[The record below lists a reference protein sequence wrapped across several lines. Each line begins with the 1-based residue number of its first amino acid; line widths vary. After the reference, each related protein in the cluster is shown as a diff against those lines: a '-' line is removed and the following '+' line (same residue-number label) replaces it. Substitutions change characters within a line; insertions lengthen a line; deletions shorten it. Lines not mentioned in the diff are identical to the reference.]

1 MTEKINQLCD
11 QIKDLLQKNDRE
23 YIIGKIPYDIEE
35 SPEFYK
41 SIFDTIG
48 DEIGDFADDILCLEM
63 DLDLQY
69 SIHEDYGTIEG
80 QILNAIRI
88 KSDELVFFIEEI
100 YNVGDGPETGCLYE
114 ESIDLQSWQ
123 SCQYFRILCGYFVW
137 QDRICSL
144 LGGVESL
151 TE

>member
-100 YNVGDGPETGCLYE
+100 YNVGDGPETECLYE
-114 ESIDLQSWQ
+114 ESIDDLMT
-123 SCQYFRILCGYFVW
+123 YNLDKVVNTLEYYVVILSDKIEYAPCWAV
-137 QDRICSL
+137 
-144 LGGVESL
+144 
-151 TE
+151 

>member
-69 SIHEDYGTIEG
+69 SIHEDYGTGEG

-100 YNVGDGPETGCLYE
+100 YNVGDGPETECLYE
-114 ESIDLQSWQ
+114 ESIDDLMT
-123 SCQYFRILCGYFVW
+123 YNLDKVVDTLEYYVVILS
-137 QDRICSL
+137 DK
-144 LGGVESL
+144 
-151 TE
+151 TEYAPCWAV

>member
-69 SIHEDYGTIEG
+69 SIHEDYGTGEG
-80 QILNAIRI
+80 QTLNAIRI

-114 ESIDLQSWQ
+114 ESIDDLMT
-123 SCQYFRILCGYFVW
+123 YNLDKVVDTLEYYVVILS
-137 QDRICSL
+137 DK
-144 LGGVESL
+144 
-151 TE
+151 TEYAPCWAV